1 MLKKHTAILALTTL
15 LLNGSFAL
23 AEAPTSQFG
32 FSDWPYRNESS
43 CAASTTLPQVN
54 HRCGR
59 DPHAHGAGNHFARR
73 KRQFRSFLHHLR
85 PHGSLDGYAPAHVS
99 ARRFHTCAHAKA

>member
-43 CAASTTLPQVN
+43 CAAS
-54 HRCGR
+54 
-59 DPHAHGAGNHFARR
+59 
-73 KRQFRSFLHHLR
+73 
-85 PHGSLDGYAPAHVS
+85 
-99 ARRFHTCAHAKA
+99 

>member
-32 FSDWPYRNESS
+32 FTGWPYRNETS
-43 CAASTTLPQVN
+43 CVSPTATPAAPTFPTAAPTQKI
-54 HRCGR
+54 GR
-59 DPHAHGAGNHFARR
+59 
-73 KRQFRSFLHHLR
+73 
-85 PHGSLDGYAPAHVS
+85 AHV
-99 ARRFHTCAHAKA
+99 

>member
-1 MLKKHTAILALTTL
+1 MEVMDMLKKHTAILALTTL

-43 CAASTTLPQVN
+43 CAASTTLPQETT
-54 HRCGR
+54 
-59 DPHAHGAGNHFARR
+59 GAVVTPTPTAQETTSPG
-73 KRQFRSFLHHLR
+73 
-85 PHGSLDGYAPAHVS
+85 
-99 ARRFHTCAHAKA
+99 